1 MAAFTWWRDQQN
13 LWWSRLH
20 HSFLPHP
27 TINISSD
34 HPHKP
39 NSFTTRT
46 VASFLLNTA
55 SRHTGTMA
63 DPNLFSDTA
72 GLLDNRNGG
81 KPTGIRSKAQS
92 LRQPATHNSP
102 SPGSSSNPRSTTL
115 TPRVRDKTPVWFKA
129 SPLIMSLTKPDKSA
143 PWMSSATRRL
153 GIRKLGMKKS
163 ETGALQMSDDQAAS
177 NTFPSKVRRDPSL
190 RLIPLTMSTA

>member
-1 MAAFTWWRDQQN
+1 MVRSTES
-13 LWWSRLH
+13 LEVT
-20 HSFLPHP
+20 P
-27 TINISSD
+27 SSLFSATPNNK
-34 HPHKP
+34 HFFRSPPKP
-39 NSFTTRT
+39 NSLTTRI
-46 VASFLLNTA
+46 VASFQLHTA
-55 SRHTGTMA
+55 SCHTGTMA

-102 SPGSSSNPRSTTL
+102 SPGSISNPQSTTL

-129 SPLIMSLTKPDKSA
+129 SPLIMSLTKPDKSG
-143 PWMSSATRRL
+143 PWMSSAPRRL

-163 ETGALQMSDDQAAS
+163 ETDALQKPDDHAAS
-177 NTFPSKVRRDPSL
+177 NTFSPKVRRDPPF
-190 RLIPLTMSTA
+190 RLIPLTVSAA